1 MSKINLLSIL
11 IATSLL
17 TACGFHTPKNTSL
30 NVSVA
35 ANPDNILASEFGAY
49 LNLDAEKK
57 LLVQISDETHQ
68 QKTIAYKADGDISSY
83 KLSLSVP
90 IKVFHNKKILLSR
103 DLKASVVVNDLSSQ
117 ANRLQQDE
125 HYAQL
130 RKTVT
135 KKLLRIL
142 KRLNES

>member
-35 ANPDNILASEFGAY
+35 ANPDNVLAAEFGEY

-57 LLVQISDETHQ
+57 LLVQISDEVRQ
-68 QKTIAYKADGDISSY
+68 QKTIAYRADGEASSY
-83 KLSLSVP
+83 TLSLNVP
-90 IKVFHNKKILLSR
+90 VKVLHNKKILFSR
-103 DLKASVVVNDLSSQ
+103 ELKASMVINDLSLQ

-125 HYAQL
+125 YYVQL
-130 RKTVT
+130 RKTVI